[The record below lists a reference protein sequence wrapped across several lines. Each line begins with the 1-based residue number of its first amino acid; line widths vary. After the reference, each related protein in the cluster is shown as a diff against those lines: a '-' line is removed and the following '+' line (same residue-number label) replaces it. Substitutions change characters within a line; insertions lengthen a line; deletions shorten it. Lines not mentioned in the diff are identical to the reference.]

1 MKRLG
6 LIILALLLGSSTVF
20 SQNREESDSLIRLLT
35 ANKIQ
40 LVEVDGDACRKV
52 EGPARFLHNN
62 TYLICDTA
70 IWNVD
75 KDYIDAFGHV
85 QIIQDNTMLTGD
97 RLHYI
102 IERDLAQFRGTLV
115 ELKDDKGNAL
125 RTEYL
130 DYNTRDSIAFF
141 YHGASMRDSTGNI
154 IESAD
159 GTYESK
165 ENLFTFVK
173 NVQMFSDSLF
183 FVSDKMRY
191 RSDLET
197 AYFSENTYGW
207 KNRNFFSSN
216 GGWYNRS
223 NETLYFDKEV
233 YGQTKDYELW
243 CDDLFFDRMSNH
255 AILRGDIQITDTVD
269 NAFIFGNHLDFVDE
283 PRRVTITKE
292 PVFVALVEEEAVID
306 TVFITADTLGFY
318 SLRMFEIDSLTKSA
332 AQERKEL
339 AAVDPVSNI
348 RQQKA
353 AQKAAEDA
361 KEEAN
366 ARGLGK
372 PGAAIGDAAKSAG
385 AAAGDSIPAAAVDT
399 LQSASPPADSTSL
412 AVKDSS
418 VAGDSLMVK
427 GSLMA
432 GDTLM
437 MRDSLMAGD
446 TLMVMDS
453 LTVKDTVEII
463 DTTEIYFLE
472 AYHHVMIYK
481 SDNQVKCD
489 SLLYSDLDSMAR
501 LFSSPVIWNEVKN
514 QLTAD
519 SMQIVMENSEMK
531 KGLMLS
537 NAFLASYD
545 SDNYYNQIKAPEM
558 AGFFKDGEISRFDAM
573 GGASMII
580 YMADS
585 TSVNYAN
592 VKECKI
598 ISSLL
603 EGGELKKNYYFESIT
618 SNIFPIEEMT
628 SDNMFLKDF
637 KWRGEERPV
646 DRYQLTDVRFR
657 PSQRK
662 YTLESPY
669 YPLFDYTSK
678 YFPGYIDGIMEEI
691 RSREEW
697 IWKSSKR

>member
-6 LIILALLLGSSTVF
+6 LVILALLWGSSVIF

-40 LVEVDGDACRKV
+40 LVEIDGDACRKV

-70 IWNVD
+70 FWNVD
-75 KDYIDAFGHV
+75 KDYIDAVGHV
-85 QIIQDNTMLTGD
+85 QIIQDNTILTGD

-102 IERDLAQFRGTLV
+102 IERDLAQFRGSLV

-125 RTEYL
+125 RTEHL

-154 IESAD
+154 IESVD

-165 ENLFTFVK
+165 KNLFTFIDD
-173 NVQMFSDSLF
+173 VQMFSDSLF
-183 FVSDKMRY
+183 FVSDRMKY
-191 RSDLET
+191 RTDLET
-197 AYFSENTYGW
+197 AYFEDNTMGW
-207 KNRNFFSSN
+207 KNQNYFSSN
-216 GGWYNRS
+216 GGWYNRA
-223 NETLYFDKEV
+223 NETLYFDKKV

-243 CDDLFFDRMSNH
+243 CEDLFFDRVASH
-255 AILRGDIQITDTVD
+255 AILRGDIQITDTID
-269 NAFIFGNHLDFVDE
+269 NAYIFGNHLDFVDD
-283 PRRVTITKE
+283 PRRVTVTQE
-292 PVFVALVEEEAVID
+292 PIFVAIVEEDEVVD
-306 TVFITADTLGFY
+306 TVFISADILGFH
-318 SLRMFEIDSLTKSA
+318 SLRMFEVDSLTKA
-332 AQERKEL
+332 LAKERKEL
-339 AAVDPVSNI
+339 AAVDAVANI

-353 AQKAAEDA
+353 AKKESEDA
-361 KEEAN
+361 KN
-366 ARGLGK
+366 NSVKGRGA
-372 PGAAIGDAAKSAG
+372 PGAAIGKSGGMVAKSG
-385 AAAGDSIPAAAVDT
+385 ADEAPVEGAQEPQDT
-399 LQSASPPADSTSL
+399 LMTRDSLMTGGSL
-412 AVKDSS
+412 MAK
-418 VAGDSLMVK
+418 DSLMV
-427 GSLMA
+427 
-432 GDTLM
+432 T
-437 MRDSLMAGD
+437 DSLSVG
-446 TLMVMDS
+446 DS
-453 LTVKDTVEII
+453 LQVKDTVPVL
-463 DTTEIYFLE
+463 DTTEIFFLE
-472 AYHHVMIYK
+472 AYNHVLIYK

-501 LFSSPVIWNEVKN
+501 LFKTPVIWNEIKN

-519 SMQIVMENSEMK
+519 SMQIVMKDGEME

-537 NAFLASYD
+537 NAFLISHD
-545 SDNYYNQIKAPEM
+545 SDEYYNQIKAPEM

-592 VKECKI
+592 VKDCKI

-603 EGGELKKNYYFESIT
+603 EDGELKRNYYFESIT

-628 SDNMFLKDF
+628 SENMFLKDF

-646 DRYQLTDVRFR
+646 DRFVLTDVRFR

-669 YPLFDYTSK
+669 YPLFEYSSK
-678 YFPGYIDGIMEEI
+678 YFPGYIDNIMEEI
-691 RSREEW
+691 RRRETW